1 MNMPIK
7 EHPAVVAHRRKP
19 AAEKASEPLDAAWL
33 RQLCLEAGADG
44 VFNFSACYTHNY
56 REFMGGFTDWVETI
70 ADSRN
75 KRTTV
80 GAPRIRNRFRFGKA
94 LGSERTTKRR
104 IAWPCI
110 RRART

>member
-1 MNMPIK
+1 MNMPII
-7 EHPAVVAHRRKP
+7 EHPTVVAHRRKP

-33 RQLCLEAGADG
+33 RQLRLDAGEDG

-75 KRTTV
+75 KLDYR
-80 GAPRIRNRFRFGKA
+80 
-94 LGSERTTKRR
+94 
-104 IAWPCI
+104 
-110 RRART
+110 RRAKDSETVSMWQSLGFGAT